1 MMNNISYIF
10 NGVELNFNTPKIMG
24 IVNVTPDSFSDGG
37 KYFSVDTAVD
47 HALEMIDDGADIID
61 VGGESTRPGS
71 DPVSLD
77 EELNRT
83 IPVINKILSVRKDI
97 IVSIDTTKS
106 EVAHQA
112 LNNGTSIIN
121 DISGL
126 TFDERMISI
135 AKKFDAGLVIMHIK
149 GNPKTMQQNPNYDDV
164 VSEVHNFL
172 KLQSDKAFSNGI
184 NKIIIDPGIGF
195 GKRMQ
200 DNFELIKRLEEFKL
214 IGYPIMIG
222 VSRKSF
228 IGKSLGLET
237 IERDTATVV
246 LETISVLK
254 SARIIRT
261 HNVKYCSQMVK
272 LANNFIDD

>member
-1 MMNNISYIF
+1 MNNISYLF
-10 NGVELNFNTPKIMG
+10 NGIELKFDTPKIMG
-24 IVNVTPDSFSDGG
+24 ILNVTPDSFSDGG
-37 KYFSVDTAVD
+37 KYFSVNMAVD

-61 VGGESTRPGS
+61 VGGESTRPNS
-71 DPVSLD
+71 DPVTLD

-83 IPVINKILSVRKDI
+83 IPVIKKITSVRKDI

-106 EVAHQA
+106 EVADQA
-112 LNNGTSIIN
+112 LDNGASIIN

-135 AKKFDAGLVIMHIK
+135 AKKFNAGLVIMHIK

-164 VSEVHNFL
+164 VSEVSNFL
-172 KLQSDKAFSNGI
+172 KMQSDKAFSNGI

-195 GKRMQ
+195 GKRME
-200 DNFELIKRLEEFKL
+200 DNFELIKRLEEFKS

-222 VSRKSF
+222 LSRKSF

-237 IERDTATVV
+237 FERDTATVI
-246 LETISVLK
+246 LETVSVLK

-261 HNVKYCSQMVK
+261 HNVKYCNQMVK
-272 LANNFIDD
+272 LVNNFLNN

>member
-1 MMNNISYIF
+1 MNNISYLF
-10 NGVELNFNTPKIMG
+10 NGIELKFDTPKIMG
-24 IVNVTPDSFSDGG
+24 ILNVTPDSFSDGG
-37 KYFSVDTAVD
+37 KYFSVNMAVD

-61 VGGESTRPGS
+61 VGGESTRPNS
-71 DPVSLD
+71 DPVTLD

-83 IPVINKILSVRKDI
+83 IPVIKKITSVRKDI

-106 EVAHQA
+106 EVADQA
-112 LNNGTSIIN
+112 LDNGASIIN

-135 AKKFDAGLVIMHIK
+135 AKKFNAGLVIMHIK

-164 VSEVHNFL
+164 VSEVSNFL
-172 KLQSDKAFSNGI
+172 KMQSDKAFSNGI

-195 GKRMQ
+195 GKRME
-200 DNFELIKRLEEFKL
+200 DNFELIKRLEEFKS

-222 VSRKSF
+222 LSRKSF
-228 IGKSLGLET
+228 IGKSLGIET
-237 IERDTATVV
+237 FERDTATVI

-261 HNVKYCSQMVK
+261 HNVKYCNQMVK
-272 LANNFIDD
+272 LVNNFLNN